1 MGGGINLN
9 FINTK
14 TNIAIY
20 DNLDSYLQEKIK
32 FYQEKY
38 LLYPVLYFYGF
49 GNGILYKC
57 LLKNQNLKHIVVF
70 EDDLELL
77 QIALSNFDFSQELK
91 EQKIII
97 LNSDIDS
104 SDLMIL
110 FQKFPFFNFLR
121 VYDMHLHSDYYSDVQ
136 IKILKLNDKIS
147 QCIKTIILYQGDD
160 IWDTIQGIAQFTYNM
175 SKMITGLT
183 LQSLLQN
190 RNKKSKSAIIVSTGP
205 SLTKQLPLL
214 KRYQDNFSIF
224 CVDSAY
230 SILAKNEI
238 KPDYVLMSERS
249 EMTADLL
256 KQNYENIDKNIVFI
270 LLTLVHPLVI
280 KYLEDTK
287 RQYTL
292 TPYTTKF
299 IDNLNLDSFGN
310 LSAGSTV
317 ALNALHLACEL
328 SHENII
334 FIGQDLAYANDG
346 TSHPKEY
353 IYGPNYESYT
363 DKESAKA
370 YGGDGIVV
378 THRFWNMFRLT
389 IQNYIASKEGF
400 KFYNATEGGAHIEG
414 TIEKPF
420 KECCEEF
427 LDKKITK
434 PFEKPVSLDKNMQN
448 DLLIQSYNEIKN
460 NIKFSKGFIEE
471 FQLHL
476 DNLKQYNQKIYQI
489 SLFEEKKKMIM
500 QTMQFLDTSKI
511 KLDEYCKSFLYEFIR
526 PFLQQFEFNLARIYV
541 INPRNNDEWL
551 NKNLTWIK
559 DHIFLFEVLI
569 QNIKFANEEILKNII
584 PLEEEIVKRNLKD
597 I

>member
-1 MGGGINLN
+1 M
-9 FINTK
+9 
-14 TNIAIY
+14 
-20 DNLDSYLQEKIK
+20 
-32 FYQEKY
+32 
-38 LLYPVLYFYGF
+38 LYFYGF

-136 IKILKLNDKIS
+136 TKILKLNDKIS

-160 IWDTIQGIAQFTYNM
+160 IGDTIQGIAQFTYNM

-224 CVDSAY
+224 CVDSSY

-238 KPDYVLMSERS
+238 KPDYVLMSERTNFS
-249 EMTADLL
+249 ADLL
-256 KQNYENIDKNIVFI
+256 KQNYENIDKNIIFI
-270 LLTLVHPLVI
+270 LLSLAYPSAIV
-280 KYLEDTK
+280 YLENTQ
-287 RQYTL
+287 RSYVL
-292 TPYTTKF
+292 VPYTTKF

-334 FIGQDLAYANDG
+334 FIGQDLAYSGSGKTHAEGYYYENEELNDV
-346 TSHPKEY
+346 KEKT
-353 IYGPNYESYT
+353 E
-363 DKESAKA
+363 A
-370 YGGDGIVV
+370 YGGESKTIL
-378 THRFWNMFRLT
+378 TNRTWNMFRLT

>member
-1 MGGGINLN
+1 M
-9 FINTK
+9 
-14 TNIAIY
+14 
-20 DNLDSYLQEKIK
+20 
-32 FYQEKY
+32 
-38 LLYPVLYFYGF
+38 
-49 GNGILYKC
+49 YKC

-136 IKILKLNDKIS
+136 TKILKLNDKIS

-160 IWDTIQGIAQFTYNM
+160 IGDTIQGIAQFTYNM

-224 CVDSAY
+224 CVDSSY

-238 KPDYVLMSERS
+238 KPDYVLMSERTNFS
-249 EMTADLL
+249 ADLL
-256 KQNYENIDKNIVFI
+256 KQNYENIDKNIIFI
-270 LLTLVHPLVI
+270 LLSLAYPSAIV
-280 KYLEDTK
+280 YLENTQ
-287 RQYTL
+287 RSYVL
-292 TPYTTKF
+292 VPYTTKF

-334 FIGQDLAYANDG
+334 FIGQDLAYSGSGKTHAEGYYYENEELNDV
-346 TSHPKEY
+346 KEKT
-353 IYGPNYESYT
+353 E
-363 DKESAKA
+363 A
-370 YGGDGIVV
+370 YGGESKTIL
-378 THRFWNMFRLT
+378 TNRTWNMFRLT

>member
-1 MGGGINLN
+1 MWGGGISLN

-136 IKILKLNDKIS
+136 TKILKLNDKIS

-160 IWDTIQGIAQFTYNM
+160 IGDTIQGIAQFTYNM

-224 CVDSAY
+224 CVDSSY

-238 KPDYVLMSERS
+238 KPDYVLMSERTNFS
-249 EMTADLL
+249 ADLL
-256 KQNYENIDKNIVFI
+256 KQNYENIDKNIIFI
-270 LLTLVHPLVI
+270 LLSLAYPSAIV
-280 KYLEDTK
+280 YLENTK
-287 RQYTL
+287 RSYAL
-292 TPYTTKF
+292 APYTTKF

-334 FIGQDLAYANDG
+334 FIGQDLAYSGSGKTHAEGYYYENEELNDV
-346 TSHPKEY
+346 KEKT
-353 IYGPNYESYT
+353 E
-363 DKESAKA
+363 A
-370 YGGDGIVV
+370 YGRGSKTIL
-378 THRFWNMFRLT
+378 TNRTWNMFRLT

-489 SLFEEKKKMIM
+489 SLFEEKKK
-500 QTMQFLDTSKI
+500 
-511 KLDEYCKSFLYEFIR
+511 
-526 PFLQQFEFNLARIYV
+526 
-541 INPRNNDEWL
+541 NDYA
-551 NKNLTWIK
+551 NYA
-559 DHIFLFEVLI
+559 IFRYF
-569 QNIKFANEEILKNII
+569 
-584 PLEEEIVKRNLKD
+584 
-597 I
+597 